1 MQWQGADL
9 AASRDFQALRVQKLN
24 DALYFSL
31 SGSADHCPSCDHSTM
46 SVFRDLA
53 SPIQAQCGSESSTT
67 MDTDHDDNIESN
79 TTRQKI
85 CLSNGN
91 TISLLNT
98 RETLNPNQSIF
109 ALGNNA
115 GALSS
120 ALEGAQPD
128 TTFDYDTTDICPRGR
143 LCTHQEVPV
152 AVPRVAV
159 RDIYLAGET
168 PRFWW
173 TSQLPSGCRQTKL
186 STNLTSRAS
195 LAVMQGGESFS
206 YIAVR

>member
-53 SPIQAQCGSESSTT
+53 SPNQAQCGSESSAT
-67 MDTDHDDNIESN
+67 MGTDHDDNIESN

-98 RETLNPNQSIF
+98 RETLDQLRNPQY
-109 ALGNNA
+109 LGDR
-115 GALSS
+115 S
-120 ALEGAQPD
+120 AQHTRWA
-128 TTFDYDTTDICPRGR
+128 ICERPSPRLIGR
-143 LCTHQEVPV
+143 G
-152 AVPRVAV
+152 
-159 RDIYLAGET
+159 D
-168 PRFWW
+168 
-173 TSQLPSGCRQTKL
+173 S
-186 STNLTSRAS
+186 
-195 LAVMQGGESFS
+195 
-206 YIAVR
+206 